1 MRVQIGPKGAEGK
14 ETGTNQRP
22 PASHRLAQ
30 PLELYLRNASTFS
43 PGGTCGAIPS
53 RPLRRRSWCALL
65 GLRPGQPRGRLA
77 RSRHS
82 RRRRAERR
90 WGPRAPALHPSPT
103 GWAGWA
109 GVAARLRVR
118 ASSPQVGGREQKRAV
133 TPEADTSGPG
143 PPPVQGTSASLQ
155 CVRLAARRP
164 VPPALSSDR
173 APRDSA
179 PAPSRGLGPPALRP
193 QRTAPPQS
201 VFRSGHYAA
210 RAHTDTRTLSHTHTL
225 TRTQC
230 PARRPLRLSRSRF
243 RVRPGRSYTSPSP
256 GGGWVTS
263 PHTRAAGRKGE
274 AARVPWTAGT
284 GQVPGPRRSAGR
296 RRAAGAGQG
305 AGPAEGWVRAR
316 GRGGGRGA
324 AEERGARLLGCGD
337 GSHCPAP
344 SRSSRAAS
352 PTRGARQVLSRP
364 APGPIPPSPG
374 LWVPSSSLS
383 SSPSHVRA
391 GSGVSPDFL

>member
-1 MRVQIGPKGAEGK
+1 MYRSVPRGPRGRRRGL
-14 ETGTNQRP
+14 TS
-22 PASHRLAQ
+22 PARGHRLAQ

-90 WGPRAPALHPSPT
+90 WEPRAPALHPSPT

-118 ASSPQVGGREQKRAV
+118 ASSPQVGGQEQKRAV

-210 RAHTDTRTLSHTHTL
+210 RAHTDTRTLSHTHSHTH
-225 TRTQC
+225 TMPSAAPT
-230 PARRPLRLSRSRF
+230 PALPLSVSGAPRAILYL
-243 RVRPGRSYTSPSP
+243 PLP

-324 AEERGARLLGCGD
+324 AEERGARLLRSGD